1 MSIYTKVIPV
11 DPNKHKAFSVINTGT
26 YAFSKEMMSVPLTL
40 SEYFAACKSYPI
52 FFSKD
57 KHGKWF
63 SQALL
68 GVGKK
73 SNSFLDKDNSW
84 KAPHYIPAFLRRYPF
99 TLIQGQNEN
108 ELKVG
113 IDEATLSDVKKGEHL
128 FTATGNQSDY
138 LTKKIELLQRFKI
151 DAERT
156 AAFID
161 ELDQLKVLEEKAN
174 GLYVINP
181 EKLNKITK
189 KAKERL
195 YTSDKQ
201 HYITAH
207 LISLSNVN
215 RVASMS

>member
-1 MSIYTKVIPV
+1 
-11 DPNKHKAFSVINTGT
+11 
-26 YAFSKEMMSVPLTL
+26 
-40 SEYFAACKSYPI
+40 
-52 FFSKD
+52 
-57 KHGKWF
+57 
-63 SQALL
+63 
-68 GVGKK
+68 
-73 SNSFLDKDNSW
+73 
-84 KAPHYIPAFLRRYPF
+84 LRRYPF